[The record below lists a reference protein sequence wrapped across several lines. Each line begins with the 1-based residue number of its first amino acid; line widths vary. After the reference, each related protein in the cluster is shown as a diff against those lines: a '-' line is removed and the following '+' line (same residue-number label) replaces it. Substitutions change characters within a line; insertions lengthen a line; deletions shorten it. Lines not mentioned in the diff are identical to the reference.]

1 MEENKAIK
9 GSKECGEGGD
19 RGCRELSGLEFKIGA
34 SEGITVKEIKK
45 QLCGY
50 LGQSV
55 FSKGN
60 NKHSSH

>member
-1 MEENKAIK
+1 MET
-9 GSKECGEGGD
+9 
-19 RGCRELSGLEFKIGA
+19 GCRELSGLEFKIGA

-50 LGQSV
+50 VGQSV